1 MNFLLE
7 RSLFFLQSSLVFAVI
22 NDKFVEPCACPKL
35 NLIVCLNHLCSM
47 LLKSVFVYLSARC

>member
-1 MNFLLE
+1 MNFYLE

-22 NDKFVEPCACPKL
+22 NNKFVEPCTCPKL
-35 NLIVCLNHLCSM
+35 NLIACFNHLCSM